1 MEIPASSCSKVVSA
15 KDYGVADESY
25 LSPDDTV
32 YNTDKEGLFAPNG
45 TYYSLQEVDD
55 SYFADA
61 LMIGDSRT
69 VGLYEYGDMANVT
82 SFMARESASI
92 YDLFDDDEKLDYTP
106 KGKET
111 TRRTL
116 KDLLSKAKFKKI
128 YISVGVNELGVP
140 DTKDYYE
147 EFRKVVTKINKLQP
161 DALIYIQGIMH
172 VSKNMSSTDRVY
184 NNRAIVQRNKAI
196 ATLANGRNI
205 FYIDMNADLCD
216 ENGDL
221 KEEFTGD
228 GIHLKAASCERWHKF
243 LRKNAI
249 VIPGSAETASSEQ

>member
-1 MEIPASSCSKVVSA
+1 MELI
-15 KDYGVADESY
+15 
-25 LSPDDTV
+25 
-32 YNTDKEGLFAPNG
+32 
-45 TYYSLQEVDD
+45 
-55 SYFADA
+55 
-61 LMIGDSRT
+61 
-69 VGLYEYGDMANVT
+69 
-82 SFMARESASI
+82 RE
-92 YDLFDDDEKLDYTP
+92 T
-106 KGKET
+106 
-111 TRRTL
+111 
-116 KDLLSKAKFKKI
+116 
-128 YISVGVNELGVP
+128 
-140 DTKDYYE
+140 
-147 EFRKVVTKINKLQP
+147 QP

-228 GIHLKAASCERWHKF
+228 GIHLKAASCERWHRF

>member
-1 MEIPASSCSKVVSA
+1 M
-15 KDYGVADESY
+15 
-25 LSPDDTV
+25 
-32 YNTDKEGLFAPNG
+32 
-45 TYYSLQEVDD
+45 
-55 SYFADA
+55 
-61 LMIGDSRT
+61 
-69 VGLYEYGDMANVT
+69 
-82 SFMARESASI
+82 
-92 YDLFDDDEKLDYTP
+92 
-106 KGKET
+106 
-111 TRRTL
+111 
-116 KDLLSKAKFKKI
+116 
-128 YISVGVNELGVP
+128 GVNELGVP

-228 GIHLKAASCERWHKF
+228 GIHLKAASCERWHRF